1 VQGAAEHLGERFR
14 VKALTPSAAAGAGP
28 TTRLPSPSE
37 NDGAER
43 EISAGPPRPPFR
55 PFRRRVGPAYRRA
68 QSGALQ
74 CLGDAKVDETHF
86 AAAADEQIARMQ
98 RAVVDALA
106 GGAIQRL
113 GQAAQRH
120 DDGFERRRAVLPE
133 RRVERVPVGVVL
145 SEVRGRPFDPSGQ
158 RRGDR
163 GMLRLIGGQIF
174 ERCRQLRALL
184 GRRAKPEDLQ
194 RDETIAGRVVRAK
207 NGTEAA
213 CPNLM
218 QDAKGTTG
226 GRGRVESGSVS
237 VQRWCSSADLAVERS

>member
-1 VQGAAEHLGERFR
+1 
-14 VKALTPSAAAGAGP
+14 
-28 TTRLPSPSE
+28 
-37 NDGAER
+37 
-43 EISAGPPRPPFR
+43 
-55 PFRRRVGPAYRRA
+55 
-68 QSGALQ
+68 
-74 CLGDAKVDETHF
+74 
-86 AAAADEQIARMQ
+86 MQ

-145 SEVRGRPFDPSGQ
+145 REVRGRPFDPGGQ

-163 GMLRLIGGQIF
+163 GMLRLIGDQIF

-184 GRRAKPEDLQ
+184 GRRAQPEDLQ

-213 CPNLM
+213 GPNLM

-226 GRGRVESGSVS
+226 GRRRVESGSVS
-237 VQRWCSSADLAVERS
+237 VQRWCSSAGPGGRKIVARFVALAPAGCRCLDSIFQPVRQYGFRAVAFRPFL